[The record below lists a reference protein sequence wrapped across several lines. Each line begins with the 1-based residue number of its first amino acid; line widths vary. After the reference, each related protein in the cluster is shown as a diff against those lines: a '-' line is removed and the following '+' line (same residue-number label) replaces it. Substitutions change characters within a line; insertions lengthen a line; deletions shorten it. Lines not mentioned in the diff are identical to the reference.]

1 MDSKKVITAANH
13 LTNDLVVEI
22 LSRVLFKTFCRI
34 KCVCK
39 AWLAFPFDPHY
50 NRKLPKIPTGVLC
63 KGHNGS
69 SIQVVNMSPDDKKI
83 DGTLRFIP
91 HHEQLQ
97 VVDCSNGLVLCRYKS
112 FYTFG
117 NTCRF
122 IVCNPATQEWRA
134 LPVSNTNNHPY
145 VSNYSRCTT
154 FLTFDPSWSPQFYV
168 FNFLQNAKGRPMGI
182 RKLEVFSSELFTWLV
197 DDAWSSDHR
206 LRFKNPHSFVGGV
219 LHVQTNKTN
228 EILVVQG
235 LEAMSS
241 AVVPCHYI
249 IRPPENCLGGC
260 FGQSL
265 GVLQWACPEESGH
278 VIKIFHLDAYR
289 PCKWSLKHRL
299 RIRDAFERD
308 DFVPIEEY
316 LQWLCDFEIVA
327 LDFERGVIFLF
338 EKYEKKLLWYNINTG
353 KLNEIKDDRFTHGC
367 EYYSYVACY
376 SKLPA

>member
-1 MDSKKVITAANH
+1 MDSNKVITAANH
-13 LTNDLVVEI
+13 LTDDLVVEI
-22 LSRVLFKTFCRI
+22 LSRVPFKSFCRF

-39 AWLAFPFDPHY
+39 AWLAFPSDPHN
-50 NRKLPKIPTGVLC
+50 NRKLPK
-63 KGHNGS
+63 NS
-69 SIQVVNMSPDDKKI
+69 DWFVNMSPEDKKI

-91 HHEQLQ
+91 QHQQLQ
-97 VVDCSNGLVLCRYKS
+97 VVDCSNGLVLCGYKS

-122 IVCNPATQEWRA
+122 IVCNPATKEWRA

-154 FLTFDPSWSPQFYV
+154 FLAFDPSWSAQFYV
-168 FNFLQNAKGRPMGI
+168 FHFLQNAKGRPM
-182 RKLEVFSSELFTWLV
+182 V

-219 LHVQTNKTN
+219 LHVQTNKIN

-241 AVVPCHYI
+241 GMVPCHYI
-249 IRPPENCLGGC
+249 IQPPENWLGGC

-265 GVLQWACPEESGH
+265 GVLQWASPEESGR
-278 VIKIFHLDAYR
+278 VIKIFRLDAYR

-316 LQWLCDFEIVA
+316 LLWLCGFEIVA